1 MQHILNNV
9 NKKIKPNNNKN
20 KNSFNSYL
28 NTHSTLMKEYSKD
41 ILRGNTSNKLS
52 YENQLQSLNSKLI
65 ESANEIFKEIG
76 KKHNRQDFVD
86 DNIREKRIL
95 LKQKIDVLEKEREVI
110 NNLINKKDTLER
122 DFESTQSLVLSNKIQ
137 YRLWLFGVVIVLLF
151 TFRHLI
157 K

>member
-1 MQHILNNV
+1 MQYILNNV
-9 NKKIKPNNNKN
+9 NKKIKPNNNKEKDN
-20 KNSFNSYL
+20 FNSYL
-28 NTHSTLMKEYSKD
+28 NAHSTLMKEYSKD
-41 ILRGNTSNKLS
+41 ILRGNSSNKVS
-52 YENQLQSLNSKLI
+52 YETQLQSLNSKLI
-65 ESANEIFKEIG
+65 DSANEIFEEIG
-76 KKHNRQDFVD
+76 KKQNRQDFVD

-95 LKQKIDVLEKEREVI
+95 LKQKIDVLEKERKLI

-122 DFESTQSLVLSNKIQ
+122 DFDSTQSLVVSNKIQ

>member
-1 MQHILNNV
+1 MQHILNSV
-9 NKKIKPNNNKN
+9 NKKLKPNNNN

-41 ILRGNTSNKLS
+41 ILRGNTSNKVS

-65 ESANEIFKEIG
+65 ESANEIFEEID

-95 LKQKIDVLEKEREVI
+95 LKQKIDVLEKERKVI
-110 NNLINKKDTLER
+110 NNLINKKDTIER
-122 DFESTQSLVLSNKIQ
+122 DFESTQSLVVSNKIQ
-137 YRLWLFGVVIVLLF
+137 YHLWLFGVVIVLLF
-151 TFRHLI
+151 TFRHLL